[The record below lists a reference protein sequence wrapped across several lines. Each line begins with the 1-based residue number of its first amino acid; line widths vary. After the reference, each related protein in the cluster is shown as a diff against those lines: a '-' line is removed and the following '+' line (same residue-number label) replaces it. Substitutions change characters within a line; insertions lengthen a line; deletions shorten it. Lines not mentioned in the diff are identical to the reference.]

1 MKSLPWFV
9 FIPFCLS
16 LACLLVW
23 QRVRVCLQLVV
34 ELDTMGPGSV
44 LEGHSALDR

>member
-23 QRVRVCLQLVV
+23 QRVV

-44 LEGHSALDR
+44 LEGHSALDRYLLLV